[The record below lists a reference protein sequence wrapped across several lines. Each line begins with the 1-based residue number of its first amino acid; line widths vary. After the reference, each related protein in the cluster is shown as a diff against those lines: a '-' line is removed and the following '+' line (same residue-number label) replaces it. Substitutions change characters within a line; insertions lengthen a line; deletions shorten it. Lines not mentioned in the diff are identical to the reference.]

1 MPKHTK
7 IAGFV
12 FLCLTILA
20 APAVVLYAEGKNQAD
35 ALPIRV
41 RLLLTKVNPM
51 LQDENYQKAAEILEA
66 FKAKGADSDARQDYH
81 HPEIFFTLGNCYLML
96 EKHEQ
101 AAAAY
106 RSAVKRAPEHT
117 GAWLNLG
124 RTAYELNRLSEAGR
138 CFFRAYETADK
149 KKPAHLYYSALAH
162 LMADEYGRSL
172 ERFDRL
178 LRAHPQAIKPEWK
191 ENLVH
196 ALLAADKPRRA
207 LIYIRELADFYT
219 GEKKRQ
225 WQEVLLH
232 QYIQLEMKDAALKLA
247 RSLTRQAPEIEK
259 WWKALANIHLN
270 EGRYEKALA
279 ALLTYSYLTPLN
291 EREKKLIA
299 DLSLELGIPVK
310 AAPIYEACLKND
322 PDKNL
327 LRRLALAYRKLGQPE
342 KALERIKAFESHSGN
357 TERDTDLMLISA
369 EIYYALEQYEKA
381 AESYR
386 QAAQKKGAH
395 SGRAWLMAGYAAWQV
410 DDFAAS
416 RKAFD
421 RAAGY
426 KEQKKAAHKALKELQ
441 AMMDKK

>member
-12 FLCLTILA
+12 FLCLAILA
-20 APAVVLYAEGKNQAD
+20 APAGVLCAEGENQTD
-35 ALPIRV
+35 TLPIRV

-96 EKHEQ
+96 KKHEQ

-106 RSAVKRAPEHT
+106 RSAVRRAPEHT

-138 CFFRAYETADK
+138 CFFRAYETANK
-149 KKPAHLYYSALAH
+149 KEPEHLYHSALSY
-162 LMADEYGRSL
+162 LMAEENGRSL
-172 ERFDRL
+172 ELFERL
-178 LRAHPQAIKPEWK
+178 LNRHSQAIKPEWK
-191 ENLVH
+191 ESLVH

-207 LIYIRELADFYT
+207 LAYIRELADFYT
-219 GEKKRQ
+219 GKKKRQ
-225 WQEVLLH
+225 WQEILLH

-247 RSLTRQAPEIEK
+247 RSLTREAPEIEK

-270 EGRYEKALA
+270 EGRYEKALTS
-279 ALLTYSYLTPLN
+279 LLTYSYLTPLK

-299 DLSLELGIPVK
+299 DLSFELGIPVK

-342 KALERIKAFESHSGN
+342 KALEQIKAFESHSGN
-357 TERDTDLMLISA
+357 TERDADLMLLSA
-369 EIYYALEQYEKA
+369 ELYYALEQYEKA

-395 SGRAWLMAGYAAWQV
+395 SGRAWLMAGYAAWQT
-410 DDFAAS
+410 DDF
-416 RKAFD
+416 K
-421 RAAGY
+421 AAGNAFERAVRY
-426 KEQKKAAHKALKELQ
+426 KEQEAAAQRALEKIKNMIQ
-441 AMMDKK
+441 NQ